1 MKKALGNVPKNL
13 AWIDSPNYQEEQESL
28 KKNKQSS
35 SKNGLPYG
43 WTRATFIIKEEYC
56 KKLKALAYWDRVTVK
71 ELMDNLLEQYF
82 KDKKVRSIP
91 KK

>member
-1 MKKALGNVPKNL
+1 MKKTLGNLPNNL
-13 AWIDSPNYQEEQESL
+13 AWIDIPNYQEEESTIQ
-28 KKNKQSS
+28 NKQSS

-43 WTRATFIIKEEYC
+43 WTRATFIVKEEYS

-71 ELMDNLLEQYF
+71 ELMDNLLADYF
-82 KDKKVRSIP
+82 KGKKIRSIP